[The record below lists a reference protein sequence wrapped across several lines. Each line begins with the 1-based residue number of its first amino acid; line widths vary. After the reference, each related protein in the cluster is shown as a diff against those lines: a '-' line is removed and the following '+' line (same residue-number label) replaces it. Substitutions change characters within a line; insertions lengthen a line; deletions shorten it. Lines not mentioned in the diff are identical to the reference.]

1 VIEKVLV
8 RIARFV
14 YGFYIPVIILSFI
27 LTGLS
32 IHYASKLEI
41 KTNIGDLLPENTF
54 SVKNLK
60 RISDQLGAAGW
71 LMVMVE
77 VMLWVERPV
86 WLRGPGPKI
95 VCRLTGWPSIG
106 RTWRV
111 YMAHAEF
118 NIDTEQLPRDDE
130 GLVMRFRMRR
140 AEDSAK
146 PSALD
151 IVPFIFGAG
160 LGLLFACTR

>member
-1 VIEKVLV
+1 VSYWKRAPNFKPASFCSHLQ
-8 RIARFV
+8 A
-14 YGFYIPVIILSFI
+14 GFIV
-27 LTGLS
+27 
-32 IHYASKLEI
+32 
-41 KTNIGDLLPENTF
+41 
-54 SVKNLK
+54 
-60 RISDQLGAAGW
+60 AAGGPQITSW
-71 LMVMVE
+71 HPT
-77 VMLWVERPV
+77 LWAVIAVAAGYAWEFGYWTCA